1 MSASR
6 RDVHRM
12 SPDAAGSVGCMS
24 AFWHPFADM
33 HSLEEHGVTTIVRGD
48 GAYVFDDAGRRYLDA
63 TASLWYCN
71 VGWGR
76 AEIADAAAEQMR
88 ELAAYSTFGD
98 LMNRPAE
105 ALAERV
111 AALAPVA
118 ESKVFLTS
126 GGSDSIDTATKMAR
140 RYWQLRGE
148 PARTV
153 LIRRE
158 KAYHGMHTAGTSLAG
173 IPANATGHGDLIED
187 VVEVPWND
195 ADAVRAAIEAAGPG
209 RAAAFFCEPVI
220 GAGGVFPPP
229 PGYLEAARAIC
240 RESGVLF
247 IADEVITG
255 FGRTGDW
262 FASNRYGLDPDIVTC
277 AKGITSG
284 YLPMG
289 AVIAAPW
296 VAEPFWAEGAGLWR
310 HGYTYSGHAS
320 VAAAAL
326 ANLDIMEREGLCE
339 RALKLEAPLLEALL
353 PLTDHDLV
361 EEVRGG
367 VGVLAA
373 VNVRQG
379 LLAHDPGLPMR
390 VGMACREAGMLV
402 RPLVGGAIAVSPPL
416 VIGDDEITQ
425 IAEAFR
431 TGLDAVANA

>member
-1 MSASR
+1 MRPPRSGTATSGGAAPRSPTRWPR
-6 RDVHRM
+6 R
-12 SPDAAGSVGCMS
+12 C
-24 AFWHPFADM
+24 
-33 HSLEEHGVTTIVRGD
+33 
-48 GAYVFDDAGRRYLDA
+48 A
-63 TASLWYCN
+63 TLP
-71 VGWGR
+71 
-76 AEIADAAAEQMR
+76 
-88 ELAAYSTFGD
+88 AYSTFGD
-98 LMNRPAE
+98 LTNRPAE

-111 AALAPVA
+111 GTLAPVPG
-118 ESKVFLTS
+118 SKVFLTS

-140 RYWQLRGE
+140 RYWQLRDE
-148 PARTV
+148 PERTV

-195 ADAVRAAIEAAGPG
+195 ADALRAAIEATGPD
-209 RAAAFFCEPVI
+209 RVAAFFCEPVI

-229 PGYLEAARAIC
+229 PGYLEAAREVC

-262 FASNRYGLDPDIVTC
+262 FASNRFGLDPDIITC

-339 RALKLEAPLLEALL
+339 RALKLEAPLLDALL
-353 PLTDHDLV
+353 PLADHELV

-373 VNVRQG
+373 VNVRQD
-379 LLAHDPGLPMR
+379 LLADDPTLPTR

-416 VIGDDEITQ
+416 VIGEEQ
-425 IAEAFR
+425 IAEIADAFT